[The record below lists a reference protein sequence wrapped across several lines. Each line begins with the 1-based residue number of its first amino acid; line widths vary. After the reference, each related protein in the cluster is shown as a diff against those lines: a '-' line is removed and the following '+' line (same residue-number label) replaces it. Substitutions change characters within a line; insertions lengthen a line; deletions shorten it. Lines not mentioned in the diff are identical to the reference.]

1 MPNNAADVLRLL
13 KTAFSNELFVFE
25 KSYIFFVFLQKLLQ
39 KYSLSIFIT
48 AINSDIILQECRI
61 TFYFNVFEKNCP
73 EESF

>member
-13 KTAFSNELFVFE
+13 KTAFSNQLFVFE

-48 AINSDIILQECRI
+48 ADKLWYNTSRM
-61 TFYFNVFEKNCP
+61 
-73 EESF
+73 